1 METYQLFR
9 WWKYRHIKHEG
20 MTSFVWWFPLIL
32 TIILMLGYILSPSKP
47 NILGDGGVLAA
58 FTIALSVL
66 PGFLIAGLATVAAI
80 QNDYVDQELPEPTP
94 TITHKVRG
102 VVTEVNLTARLFLL
116 SLFSY
121 ISILSI
127 ILLIVSAI
135 GGGLFDSATVASYTD
150 DIGEE
155 WFRQVMEILFLS
167 IYAYFLASLFV
178 SLMHGIYF
186 ISERVHKPD

>member
-1 METYQLFR
+1 MESYQLLR
-9 WWKYRHIKHEG
+9 WWKYRQIKHKG
-20 MTSFVWWFPLIL
+20 MNSFVWWFPLLI
-32 TIILMLGYILSPSKP
+32 TIPLILGYILSPAKP
-47 NILGDGGVLAA
+47 NILGDGGVLSA
-58 FTIALSVL
+58 FTVALSVL

-80 QNDYVDQELPEPTP
+80 QNDYVDEELPAPTP
-94 TITHKVRG
+94 TITTNVRG
-102 VVTEVNLTARLFLL
+102 KPMEVNLTARLFLL

-127 ILLIVSAI
+127 VLLIVSAI
-135 GGGLFDSATVASYTD
+135 GGGLFDSVTVASYTD
-150 DIGEE
+150 NIGSEG
-155 WFRQVMEILFLS
+155 FRQVIEVLLLS